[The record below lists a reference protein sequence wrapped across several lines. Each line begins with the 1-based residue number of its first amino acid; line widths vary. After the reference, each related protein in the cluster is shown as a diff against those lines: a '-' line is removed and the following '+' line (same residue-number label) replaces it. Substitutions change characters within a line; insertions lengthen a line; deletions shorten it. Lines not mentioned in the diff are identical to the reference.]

1 MKYLPKKTL
10 CQLKLIQNEKKEL
23 TKHLLFR
30 KLKSVNNPNSI
41 HGIYPYRGK
50 ISAIDAKQIISQLSN
65 QGTLLDPFCGS
76 GTIVYEA
83 QQWEL
88 NAIGFDNNPLAVNL
102 SLAKTQP
109 LNIKDTIS
117 HSRAIVQKAESLGE
131 NIEMPISIEKYFHK
145 QTSYEIM
152 RMFTFKDEMSRY
164 EIATLYGAVCLTARA
179 CNNYKWS
186 SNSVGKIITPHRY
199 VNFYQMYLK
208 KLQKHIPYVNGGT
221 PATILKGDSREL
233 SKFIPENSVD
243 YVFTSPPYFDA
254 LDYTSYYAKIIF
266 EIENSDR
273 KAIRK
278 GLIQNVSTYKDDMKV
293 VLKEIEK
300 VSKKG
305 AMIIF
310 VVGDKKMKDGIV
322 INGGEFFSNI
332 SDWKPTYILEREYS
346 GTTSQIWDKIN
357 KTQRKEQIVVW
368 IKD

>member
-1 MKYLPKKTL
+1 MKYLAERSL
-10 CQLKLIQNEKKEL
+10 CQLKLIQDEKKEL
-23 TKHLLFR
+23 RKHLEFG

-83 QQWEL
+83 QQWGL
-88 NAIGFDNNPLAVNL
+88 NAIGIDNNPLAFIL

-109 LNIKDTIS
+109 INVRDIIY
-117 HSRAIVQKAESLGE
+117 HSRSIVQKAKSLE
-131 NIEMPISIEKYFHK
+131 KNIEMSESVAKYFHK

-152 RMFTFKDEMSRY
+152 RMFALKDEMSSY

-179 CNNYKWS
+179 CNNYEWS
-186 SNSVGKIITPHRY
+186 SNSVGKIIMPHRY
-199 VNFYQMYLK
+199 VNFYQMYLT
-208 KLQKHIPYVNGGT
+208 KLQKHSKYVNGGAPT
-221 PATILKGDSREL
+221 TIIKGNSREL
-233 SKFIPENSVD
+233 SKFIPKNSVD
-243 YVFTSPPYFDA
+243 YVYTSPPYFDA
-254 LDYTSYYAKIIF
+254 LDYTSYYARIIY

-273 KAIRK
+273 KAIRE
-278 GLIQNVSTYKDDMKV
+278 GLIQSVSTYEKDMKA
-293 VLKEIEK
+293 VLSEIEK
-300 VSKKG
+300 VAKKN

-310 VVGDKKMKDGIV
+310 VVGDKKMKDGTI
-322 INGGEFFSNI
+322 INGGEFFSKI
-332 SDWKPTYILEREYS
+332 SDWKPTYIVEREYT

-357 KTQRKEQIVVW
+357 KTRRKEQIVVW